1 MGNHIKTWQRIVQQ
15 HHEQTIHAQ
24 NATLFSE
31 PKDFWK
37 PFTRFFTQDPT
48 RTSDPEINA
57 LLKYIQPDD
66 TILDVGGGAGRLA
79 LPIALNSK
87 HVEIVDPS
95 AGMLDSLTETAQK
108 FNIQNVHT
116 THGEWLEVN
125 AQNATIVIC
134 AHVVYGIYEIAEFID
149 KLSLY
154 ADREVILLSFDAPP
168 ISWLSPFWEFVY
180 QEKRIA
186 VPALKELV
194 NVLWEKDIF
203 PNIEMIEPSEGKRR
217 KRGYEDIEVAI
228 ENIAPRI
235 FISKGSK
242 QEEKLR
248 EAIKILMIDNGD
260 GLHMID
266 QGPERHLA
274 IVRWHT

>member
-1 MGNHIKTWQRIVQQ
+1 MGNHIKTWQKIVRQ

-24 NATLFSE
+24 NATLFAE

-48 RTSDPEINA
+48 RTSDSEINT
-57 LLKYIQPDD
+57 LLKYLQPDD

-95 AGMLDSLTETAQK
+95 AGMLDSLTETAAK

-125 AQNATIVIC
+125 VQNATIVIC
-134 AHVVYGIYEIAEFID
+134 AHVVYGIYEISEFVD
-149 KLSLY
+149 KLSLH

-168 ISWLSPFWEFVY
+168 ISWLSPFWEYVY

-186 VPALKELV
+186 VPGLKELV
-194 NVLWEKDIF
+194 SVLWEKDIF
-203 PNIEMIEPSEGKRR
+203 PNIEMIEPSEGKRK
-217 KRGYEDIEVAI
+217 KRGYDDIEIAI

-248 EAIKILMIDNGD
+248 QAIKIFMIDNGD
-260 GLHMID
+260 GLQMID

-274 IVRWHT
+274 IIRWHT